1 MTVAVM
7 KGLFN
12 IAEELRAL
20 GYDVVTYGEYQYPI
34 DAMVYMGENLD
45 KISFTSANV
54 GGGRSG
60 VLMVNATNKSIQ
72 EIHNTLKTR
81 LYSPLF

>member
-1 MTVAVM
+1 MTIAVM

-12 IAEELRAL
+12 IAEQLREL
-20 GYDVVTYGEYQYPI
+20 GYDVVTYGEYKYPI
-34 DAMVYMGENLD
+34 DAMIYVGESLD
-45 KISFTSANV
+45 KISFSSENV

-60 VLMVNATNKSIQ
+60 ILMINATNKSIE

>member
-7 KGLFN
+7 KGLLN

-34 DAMVYMGENLD
+34 DAMVYMGESLD
-45 KISFTSANV
+45 KISFSSSNV

-60 VLMVNATNKSIQ
+60 VLMVNATNKSIA